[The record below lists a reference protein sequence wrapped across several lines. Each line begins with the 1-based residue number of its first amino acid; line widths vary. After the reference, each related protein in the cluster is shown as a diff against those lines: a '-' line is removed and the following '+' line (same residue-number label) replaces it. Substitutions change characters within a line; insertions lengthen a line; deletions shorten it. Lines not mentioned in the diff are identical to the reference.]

1 MAEALKQLNF
11 ARAGVGGE
19 DGGRSGGEGRWMWEV
34 VDTIV
39 KRTEKFGGKGFHDWK
54 FRIEMAVKGSCG
66 RLHDFMEWA
75 EDQEL
80 YIDLVTSVTDEN
92 SGYNSN
98 LYSEKL
104 STSSRMWR
112 ARTAARHGE
121 SFVDDFPERPAEN
134 DYISFANAKIRQG

>member
-1 MAEALKQLNF
+1 MTTETHD
-11 ARAGVGGE
+11 E
-19 DGGRSGGEGRWMWEV
+19 DLILSLCSGGEGRLMREV

-39 KRTEKFGGKGFHDWK
+39 KRTEKFGGTGFQDWK
-54 FRIEMAVKGSCG
+54 FRIEMAVKGAVGGFMISWSGRRIRSCTLIRSRG
-66 RLHDFMEWA
+66 
-75 EDQEL
+75 
-80 YIDLVTSVTDEN
+80 VTEEN

-98 LYSEKL
+98 LYYSLLRGRREKL

-134 DYISFANAKIRQG
+134 DYISFANAKIR